1 MNQESWEVHLWWA
14 ALGAVSLVN
23 LVAWALSARAFLRKR
38 ADDQWNLH
46 ATRWPHLV
54 LSAVYVLVCGF
65 RSVLPR
71 ADVQRIVL
79 YDSWLSSVFVGRSVA
94 TVAELCFAA
103 QWALLLHELAS
114 SRKQTY
120 GVYLARAVVPLIL
133 VAEICSWYAV
143 LSTSYLGNT
152 LEQSIWTGTVALMSV
167 SLFLLMREASGA
179 LKGFLRA
186 GIVTSVGFVLFM
198 CTVDVRMYL
207 TRFLADQASGRTY
220 LSLTEGLRDV
230 STRWVVTHAISD
242 WSQEMA
248 WMALYFSV
256 AVWISIA
263 LLHAPRFEQDM
274 VLRRPSRAPATRRSS
289 PSVLSHEGAPAE

>member
-1 MNQESWEVHLWWA
+1 MNHESWEVHLWWA
-14 ALGAVSLVN
+14 ALGAVSVIN
-23 LVAWALSARAFLRKR
+23 LVLWGASARAFLRKR
-38 ADDQWNLH
+38 ATDHWNLH

-54 LSAVYVLVCGF
+54 LSAVYVVVCGF
-65 RSVLPR
+65 RSLLPR

-120 GVYLARAVVPLIL
+120 GMYLARAVVPMIV

-152 LEQSIWTGTVALMSV
+152 LEQSIWTGTVALMTV
-167 SLFLLMREASGA
+167 SLALLMRDATGA
-179 LKGFLRA
+179 LKNFLRSGVVA
-186 GIVTSVGFVLFM
+186 SIGFVVFM
-198 CTVDVRMYL
+198 CMVDVRMYL
-207 TRFLADQASGRTY
+207 TRFLADEASGRKY
-220 LSLTEGLRDV
+220 LSIAQGLHDV
-230 STRWVVTHAISD
+230 STRWVVTHSIAD

-263 LLHAPRFEQDM
+263 LLHAPRFEHAHAS
-274 VLRRPSRAPATRRSS
+274 LRASRAPARSR
-289 PSVLSHEGAPAE
+289 SVAMPQGAPAE

>member
-1 MNQESWEVHLWWA
+1 MNHVSWEVHLWWA
-14 ALGAVSLVN
+14 ALGAVSLIN
-23 LVAWALSARAFLRKR
+23 LVLWGISARAFLRKR
-38 ADDQWNLH
+38 SLENWNLH

-54 LSAVYVLVCGF
+54 LSAVYVVVCGF

-120 GVYLARAVVPLIL
+120 GMYLARAVVPMIV

-143 LSTSYLGNT
+143 LTTSYLGNT
-152 LEQSIWTGTVALMSV
+152 LEQSIWTGTVALMIG
-167 SLFLLMREASGA
+167 SLIMLMRESSGPLKSA
-179 LKGFLRA
+179 LRGGVIA
-186 GIVTSVGFVLFM
+186 CTAFVVFM
-198 CTVDVRMYL
+198 CAVDVRMYL
-207 TRFLADQASGRTY
+207 TRFIADEAAGRKY
-220 LSLTEGLRDV
+220 LPIVDGLHDV
-230 STRWVVTHAISD
+230 ATRWVVTHSMAD

-248 WMALYFSV
+248 WMGLYFSV
-256 AVWISIA
+256 CVWISIA
-263 LLHAPRFEQDM
+263 LLHAPRFEHGAL
-274 VLRRPSRAPATRRSS
+274 VPVRKTARVRASAVRA
-289 PSVLSHEGAPAE
+289 EGVPAE

>member
-14 ALGAVSLVN
+14 ALGAVSLIN
-23 LVAWALSARAFLRKR
+23 LVIWGVSARAFLRKR
-38 ADDQWNLH
+38 TLDDWDMH

-54 LSAVYVLVCGF
+54 LSAIYVVVCGF

-114 SRKQTY
+114 SRKQSY
-120 GVYLARAVVPLIL
+120 GIYLARAVVPMIF
-133 VAEICSWYAV
+133 VAEIFSWYAV

-152 LEQSIWTGTVALMSV
+152 LEQSIWTGTVALMTI
-167 SLFLLMREASGA
+167 SLALLARDAIGP
-179 LKGFLRA
+179 LKNFLR
-186 GIVTSVGFVLFM
+186 GGVVVSVGFIVFM
-198 CTVDVRMYL
+198 CMVDVRMYL
-207 TRFLADQASGRTY
+207 TRFIADEAAGRQY
-220 LSLTEGLRDV
+220 MPIMDGLHDV
-230 STRWVVTHAISD
+230 ATRWVVTHAMTD

-263 LLHAPRFEQDM
+263 LLHAPRFEHAPLARLQP
-274 VLRRPSRAPATRRSS
+274 VRARRPSLVRS
-289 PSVLSHEGAPAE
+289 EGVPAE